1 MPTNTQRRTWAR
13 KAIKAYQEA
22 KKEVEPIDDGVIT
35 DLVTDLL
42 HVTQLLYLT
51 RKTNVEP
58 CSLVERA
65 MNHFEVESGKV
76 NV

>member
-42 HVTQLLYLT
+42 HVTQILYLS
-51 RKTNVEP
+51 RKINVEP
-58 CSLVERA
+58 RSLVERA

>member
-13 KAIKAYQEA
+13 RAIKAYQEA

-58 CSLVERA
+58 RSLVERA

>member
-13 KAIKAYQEA
+13 KAIKAYQQA
-22 KKEVEPIDDGVIT
+22 KKEVEPIDDCVIT

-42 HVTQLLYLT
+42 HVTQVLYLT
-51 RKTNVEP
+51 RKINVEP
-58 CSLVERA
+58 RSLVERA

>member
-22 KKEVEPIDDGVIT
+22 KKVVEPIDDGVIT

-58 CSLVERA
+58 RSLVERA

>member
-58 CSLVERA
+58 RSLVERA